1 LLATI
6 RINNV
11 IRLIQ
16 GLLCGM
22 LLVSLQVVA
31 AGDPAAGRIKAE
43 TCLGCH
49 AIPNYS
55 NVYPSYHVPKLAGQN
70 ADYIVQALKGYQ
82 NGARKHSTMHANS
95 SNLSE
100 QDMADIAAFF
110 SSAATHSEETK

>member
-1 LLATI
+1 MI
-6 RINNV
+6 RI
-11 IRLIQ
+11 IH

-22 LLVSLQVVA
+22 LLVSAQAVA

-49 AIPNYS
+49 AIPNYG

-70 ADYIVQALKGYQ
+70 ADYIVAALKGYQ
-82 NGARKHSTMHANS
+82 AGTRKNTSMHANA

-110 SSAATHSEETK
+110 NSAAATSEEH

>member
-1 LLATI
+1 VI
-6 RINNV
+6 RI
-11 IRLIQ
+11 IH

-22 LLVSLQVVA
+22 LLVSAQAVA

-49 AIPNYS
+49 AIPNYG

-70 ADYIVQALKGYQ
+70 VDYIVAALKGYQ
-82 NGARKHSTMHANS
+82 SGMRKHTGMHANAS
-95 SNLSE
+95 SLSE

-110 SSAATHSEETK
+110 NSAAAASEEH

>member
-1 LLATI
+1 VI
-6 RINNV
+6 RI
-11 IRLIQ
+11 IP

-22 LLVSLQVVA
+22 LLVSAQAVA

-49 AIPNYS
+49 AIPNYA
-55 NVYPSYHVPKLAGQN
+55 NVYPSYSVPKLAGQN
-70 ADYIVQALKGYQ
+70 AEYLVQALKAYESGQ
-82 NGARKHSTMHANS
+82 RRHGTMHANA

-110 SSAATHSEETK
+110 SAATPASKEN